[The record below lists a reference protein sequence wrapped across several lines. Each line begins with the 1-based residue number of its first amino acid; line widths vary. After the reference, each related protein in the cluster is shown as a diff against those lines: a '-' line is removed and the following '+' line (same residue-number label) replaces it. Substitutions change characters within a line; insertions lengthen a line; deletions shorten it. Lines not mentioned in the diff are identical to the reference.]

1 VLIKQSINLEL
12 AACNQPVSL
21 QVIFDQNLSYAS
33 EESEFVLTC
42 NSKLNISVVSHVSL
56 RICVVI
62 SIKPRDFR
70 YILIFCRD

>member
-1 VLIKQSINLEL
+1 LIKQSINLEL
-12 AACNQPVSL
+12 TAWNQPVSL

-33 EESEFVLTC
+33 GESEFVLTC
-42 NSKLNISVVSHVSL
+42 NSELNISVVSHVSL

-70 YILIFCRD
+70 YILIFCRG